1 MPRFDGTGP
10 AGMGAMTGWG
20 MGPCAT
26 GESGNEGVPYGR
38 GYAYPRGG
46 RMWFGP
52 RYGRGRGMG
61 LGRGRGFGY
70 AYSPFQDSAADL
82 DDETIKANLTAERDA
97 LKNRLDA
104 IEKRMGDL

>member
-1 MPRFDGTGP
+1 
-10 AGMGAMTGWG
+10 
-20 MGPCAT
+20 
-26 GESGNEGVPYGR
+26 
-38 GYAYPRGG
+38 
-46 RMWFGP
+46 MWFGP

>member
-10 AGMGAMTGWG
+10 AGTGPMTGWG

-26 GESGNEGVPYGR
+26 GENGTAGVPYGR

-46 RMWFGP
+46 CMGYGP
-52 RYGRGRGMG
+52 RFGRGRGMG

-70 AYSPFQDSAADL
+70 AYGLFQDPAADL
-82 DDETIKANLTAERDA
+82 DDETVKANLTAERSA
-97 LKNRLDA
+97 LRNRLDA
-104 IEKRMGDL
+104 IDKRLEGL